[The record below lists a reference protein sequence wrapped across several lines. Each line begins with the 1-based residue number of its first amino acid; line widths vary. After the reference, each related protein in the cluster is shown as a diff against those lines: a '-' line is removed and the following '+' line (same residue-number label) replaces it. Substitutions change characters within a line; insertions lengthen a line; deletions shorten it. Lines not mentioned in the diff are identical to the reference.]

1 MRRNLYNFI
10 TLISLVC
17 IFALSACGGDKV
29 DGAYKVDGEEQAVRI
44 YTCPADNMFG
54 LEKAVVFEDRV
65 IAVFDKGIIDKSE
78 YISLSYDQEKNEISA
93 AADLSNLSQY
103 RNPLSTI
110 EEKDG
115 KYIVTMMF
123 EYDEDNKID
132 PDKNIEVTG
141 FNVLGGNVDF
151 NDGNLKLLYSI
162 QGGECFDDFWQDY
175 SESTG
180 KWGEIQHE
188 TVCWPMGE

>member
-1 MRRNLYNFI
+1 MKRNFYKLV
-10 TLISLVC
+10 TLISL
-17 IFALSACGGDKV
+17 IFILALSACGED
-29 DGAYKVDGEEQAVRI
+29 KVDGEEQAVRI
-44 YTCPADNMFG
+44 YTCPAENMFG
-54 LEKAVVFEDRV
+54 LEKVVVFEDRV
-65 IAVFDKGIIDKSE
+65 TAVFDKGISDKSE
-78 YISLSYDQEKNEISA
+78 YISLSYNQEKNEISA
-93 AADLSNLSQY
+93 GANLSNLSQY

-115 KYIVTMMF
+115 KYIVTMVF
-123 EYDEDNKID
+123 EYDEDNKFD
-132 PDKNIEVTG
+132 PDKDIEVTG
-141 FNVLGGNVDF
+141 FNVLGGSVDF

-175 SESTG
+175 SDNTG